1 MRDPHSAS
9 SFGRKY
15 GTVTPYSAS
24 LVLQQRFT
32 FVLLYGHAGMHAWVQ
47 GTPPGGSYYL
57 PSEGVVE
64 LRPLVEVAVTLAK
77 PPAPVA
83 APAPPGKSSIAVS
96 F

>member
-1 MRDPHSAS
+1 MRDPHTALQVLGGNTERS
-9 SFGRKY
+9 R
-15 GTVTPYSAS
+15 GTR
-24 LVLQQRFT
+24 LLQQRFT